1 MKRISKKQEVSE
13 LEQKIA
19 ELTVGWQRC
28 QADFTN
34 FRRQVEEDRK
44 NIVRLANADM
54 MLDILPVLDNF
65 QLAAKHVPSELENNN
80 WTIGIK
86 QIEKQLESL
95 FGSKGLERIETVGN
109 KFDHNFHEA
118 IEYIKSDKPEGEI
131 IEEIS
136 AGYKF
141 DDTILRP
148 AKVKVSAGN
157 FHGERTK

>member
-44 NIVRLANADM
+44 KLIRLANSDM
-54 MLDILPVLDNF
+54 MLNILPVLDNF
-65 QLAAKHVPSELENNN
+65 QLAAKHVPIELENNN
-80 WTIGIK
+80 WAIGIK

-95 FGSKGLERIETVGN
+95 LQSEGLEKIATIGN
-109 KFDHNFHEA
+109 KFDHNLHEA
-118 IEYIKSDKPEGEI
+118 IEYIKSDKLEGEI

-141 DDTILRP
+141 DDSVLRP

-157 FHGERTK
+157 THGEHTK